1 MATKRKHTNKDSGAS
16 APAREGEITKNPA
29 PPTCMVVRRKEPG
42 QPGIPCNNPAE
53 FVVNVADPEDN
64 TLMLASLLLCQ
75 ACSERFDKGKTLV
88 VETKSGDHVLVRASV
103 VE

>member
-1 MATKRKHTNKDSGAS
+1 MATKKVTVSSGRARKDKK
-16 APAREGEITKNPA
+16 TKNPA

-53 FVVNVADPEDN
+53 FVINVADPKDT
-64 TLMLASLLLCQ
+64 TLMLASLLLCKP
-75 ACSERFDKGKTLV
+75 CSDRFEAGKTLV
-88 VETKSGDHVLVRASV
+88 VETKTGDHVLVQASV